1 MFPFQAG
8 QGWNTAKGTSKGTV
22 RNETNR
28 NGMKIKSEGS
38 SPDTAFDL
46 RLSKKNRIKLHI
58 ERIIL
63 LNEFIGL
70 QTISF
75 AESPSIVKSP
85 ERSSQNRR
93 SYSLADSYYLERYG
107 SSAVLLI
114 SLKFRSKTV
123 SWGKTNRWSPHSI
136 FIRKIKYIQLAMR
149 ELSWN

>member
-1 MFPFQAG
+1 MVDTRLLYSERYKILFESYSLVLFDYIVPFQTG
-8 QGWNTAKGTSKGTV
+8 QGWNTVKGTSKGTV

-38 SPDTAFDL
+38 SSDTAFDL
-46 RLSKKNRIKLHI
+46 RPSKKNRIKLHI

-93 SYSLADSYYLERYG
+93 SYSLADSY
-107 SSAVLLI
+107 
-114 SLKFRSKTV
+114 
-123 SWGKTNRWSPHSI
+123 
-136 FIRKIKYIQLAMR
+136 
-149 ELSWN
+149 